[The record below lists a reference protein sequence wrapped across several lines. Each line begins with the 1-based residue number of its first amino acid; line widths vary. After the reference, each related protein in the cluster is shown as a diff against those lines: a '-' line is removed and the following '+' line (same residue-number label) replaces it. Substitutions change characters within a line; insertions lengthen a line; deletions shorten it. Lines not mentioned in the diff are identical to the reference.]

1 MAGVRQV
8 KAGWYNAF
16 RPWTLHGAIV
26 PVLLGGAMAYGA
38 GSEEWILFILALA
51 GGVLLQSAA
60 NLLNTYGDYRTGL
73 DTEENHTRSPELV
86 SGTLRPGDVK
96 AAGLACLAVTA
107 LIGLYMIWATGW
119 GIAVFGIAGIAG
131 AGLYTVG
138 VSYKYMGLGQASVF
152 VMMGLLMLSIGVYL
166 AAHSLN
172 LQILYPSLLST
183 FISFS
188 SIIYLRQKEDGGTK
202 NWAVTILSLLLSALI
217 VYALVEYSSLL
228 GKGVLAIQNWLLAI
242 GNAFLRFVNWLFS
255 LIPRLFNVED
265 DGVLEWETDEQYRG
279 NYELNGI
286 IDKRILELIVIAII
300 VIIAF
305 FTLLYFMKF
314 LKVGGEKRAKKVLG
328 EKRKGPGLLS
338 ALRRAFL
345 SILSAIRVKLYIMR
359 NKNNTK
365 GLYFYLI
372 NRLKR
377 DEERK
382 MPGETAKEFLI
393 RLSNIYELG
402 DIRED
407 LIALSEKINVAFYAE
422 QPSLDDTSLSNA
434 VAIRKKV
441 NMFRVCRALTSL
453 WNNLIN
459 SIKNY
464 RSKKEVG

>member
-1 MAGVRQV
+1 MNESKFFSALMQQLTIVGFICTFYNLISSEVV
-8 KAGWYNAF
+8 KGFYPIMLF
-16 RPWTLHGAIV
+16 GFVLVIV
-26 PVLLGGAMAYGA
+26 TAVHLFLLKERTARSLIVLCSIIVLFA
-38 GSEEWILFILALA
+38 EVLVFILSKEKT
-51 GGVLLQSAA
+51 VSQRLQAIPFLFFFSA
-60 NLLNTYGDYRTGL
+60 
-73 DTEENHTRSPELV
+73 
-86 SGTLRPGDVK
+86 
-96 AAGLACLAVTA
+96 
-107 LIGLYMIWATGW
+107 
-119 GIAVFGIAGIAG
+119 
-131 AGLYTVG
+131 YTVRRLLKG
-138 VSYKYMGLGQASVF
+138 TDVRTMVRTFDVSI
-152 VMMGLLMLSIGVYL
+152 LLMLSIGVYL

-202 NWAVTILSLLLSALI
+202 NWAVIILSLLLSALI

>member
-1 MAGVRQV
+1 MNESKFFSALMQQLTIAGFICTFYNLISSEVV
-8 KAGWYNAF
+8 KGFYPIMLF
-16 RPWTLHGAIV
+16 GFVLVIV
-26 PVLLGGAMAYGA
+26 PSVHLFLLKERTARSLIVLCSIIVLCA
-38 GSEEWILFILALA
+38 EVLVFILSKEKT
-51 GGVLLQSAA
+51 VSQRLQAIPFLFFFSA
-60 NLLNTYGDYRTGL
+60 
-73 DTEENHTRSPELV
+73 
-86 SGTLRPGDVK
+86 
-96 AAGLACLAVTA
+96 
-107 LIGLYMIWATGW
+107 
-119 GIAVFGIAGIAG
+119 
-131 AGLYTVG
+131 YTVRRLLKG
-138 VSYKYMGLGQASVF
+138 TDVRTMVRTFDVSI
-152 VMMGLLMLSIGVYL
+152 LLMLSIGVYL

-172 LQILYPSLLST
+172 LRILYPSLLST

-338 ALRRAFL
+338 ALRRAFI

-393 RLSNIYELG
+393 RLSYIYELG

>member
-1 MAGVRQV
+1 MNESKFFSALMQQLTIVGFICTFYNLISSEVV
-8 KAGWYNAF
+8 KGFYPIMLF
-16 RPWTLHGAIV
+16 GFVLVIV
-26 PVLLGGAMAYGA
+26 PSVHLFLLKERTARSLIVLCSIIVLCA
-38 GSEEWILFILALA
+38 EVLVFILSKEKTISQR
-51 GGVLLQSAA
+51 LQAIPFLFFFSA
-60 NLLNTYGDYRTGL
+60 
-73 DTEENHTRSPELV
+73 
-86 SGTLRPGDVK
+86 
-96 AAGLACLAVTA
+96 
-107 LIGLYMIWATGW
+107 
-119 GIAVFGIAGIAG
+119 
-131 AGLYTVG
+131 YTVRRLLKG
-138 VSYKYMGLGQASVF
+138 TDVRTMVRTFDVSI
-152 VMMGLLMLSIGVYL
+152 LLMLSIGVYL

-328 EKRKGPGLLS
+328 EKRKGPGLLN
-338 ALRRAFL
+338 ALKRAFL

-393 RLSNIYELG
+393 RLSNIYELS

-422 QPSLDDTSLSNA
+422 HPSLDDTSLSNA

-464 RSKKEVG
+464 RSKKEAG

>member
-1 MAGVRQV
+1 MNESKFFSALMQQLTIAGFICTFYNLISSEVV
-8 KAGWYNAF
+8 KGFYPIMLF
-16 RPWTLHGAIV
+16 GFVLVIV
-26 PVLLGGAMAYGA
+26 PSVHLFLLKERTARSLIVLCSIIVLCA
-38 GSEEWILFILALA
+38 EVLVFILSKEKTISQR
-51 GGVLLQSAA
+51 LQAIPFLFFFSA
-60 NLLNTYGDYRTGL
+60 
-73 DTEENHTRSPELV
+73 
-86 SGTLRPGDVK
+86 
-96 AAGLACLAVTA
+96 
-107 LIGLYMIWATGW
+107 
-119 GIAVFGIAGIAG
+119 
-131 AGLYTVG
+131 YTVRRLLKG
-138 VSYKYMGLGQASVF
+138 TDVRTMVRTFDVSI
-152 VMMGLLMLSIGVYL
+152 LLMLSIGVYL

-242 GNAFLRFVNWLFS
+242 GNVFLRFVNWLFS

-453 WNNLIN
+453 WDNLIN
-459 SIKNY
+459 SIKKY

>member
-1 MAGVRQV
+1 MNESKFFSALMQQLTIVGFICTFYNLISSEVV
-8 KAGWYNAF
+8 KGFYPIMLF
-16 RPWTLHGAIV
+16 GFVLVIV
-26 PVLLGGAMAYGA
+26 PSVHLFLLKERTARSLIVLCSIIVLCAEVLVFIFSKEKTFSQRLQA
-38 GSEEWILFILALA
+38 IPFLFFF
-51 GGVLLQSAA
+51 SA
-60 NLLNTYGDYRTGL
+60 
-73 DTEENHTRSPELV
+73 
-86 SGTLRPGDVK
+86 
-96 AAGLACLAVTA
+96 
-107 LIGLYMIWATGW
+107 
-119 GIAVFGIAGIAG
+119 
-131 AGLYTVG
+131 YTVRRLLKG
-138 VSYKYMGLGQASVF
+138 TDVRTMVRTFDVSI
-152 VMMGLLMLSIGVYL
+152 LLMLSIGVYL
-166 AAHSLN
+166 AVHSLN
-172 LQILYPSLLST
+172 IQILYPSLLST

-202 NWAVTILSLLLSALI
+202 NWAVTLLSLLLSALI

-328 EKRKGPGLLS
+328 EKRKGPGLLN
-338 ALRRAFL
+338 ALKRAFL
-345 SILSAIRVKLYIMR
+345 SILSAIRVELYIMR

-372 NRLKR
+372 KRLKR
-377 DEERK
+377 DGERK

-393 RLSNIYELG
+393 RLSNIYELS

-422 QPSLDDTSLSNA
+422 HPSLDDTPLSNA
-434 VAIRKKV
+434 VEIRKKV

-459 SIKNY
+459 SIKSY
-464 RSKKEVG
+464 RSKKEAE

>member
-1 MAGVRQV
+1 MNESKFFSALMQQLTIVGFICTFYNLISSEVV
-8 KAGWYNAF
+8 KGFYPIMLF
-16 RPWTLHGAIV
+16 GFVLVIV
-26 PVLLGGAMAYGA
+26 PSVHLFLLKERTARSLIFLCSIIVLCAEVLV
-38 GSEEWILFILALA
+38 FILSKEKT
-51 GGVLLQSAA
+51 VSQRLQAIPFLFFFSA
-60 NLLNTYGDYRTGL
+60 
-73 DTEENHTRSPELV
+73 
-86 SGTLRPGDVK
+86 
-96 AAGLACLAVTA
+96 
-107 LIGLYMIWATGW
+107 
-119 GIAVFGIAGIAG
+119 
-131 AGLYTVG
+131 YTVRRLLKG
-138 VSYKYMGLGQASVF
+138 TDVRTMVRTFDVSI
-152 VMMGLLMLSIGVYL
+152 LLMLSIGVYL

-286 IDKRILELIVIAII
+286 ID
-300 VIIAF
+300 
-305 FTLLYFMKF
+305 LYFMKF

-338 ALRRAFL
+338 ALKRAFH

-393 RLSNIYELG
+393 RLSNIYELS

>member
-1 MAGVRQV
+1 MNESKFFSALMQQLTIVGFICTFYNLISSEVV
-8 KAGWYNAF
+8 KGFYPIMLF
-16 RPWTLHGAIV
+16 GFVLVIV
-26 PVLLGGAMAYGA
+26 PSVHLFLLKERTARSLIVLCSIIVLCA
-38 GSEEWILFILALA
+38 EVLVFILSKEKT
-51 GGVLLQSAA
+51 VSQRLQAIPFLFFFSA
-60 NLLNTYGDYRTGL
+60 
-73 DTEENHTRSPELV
+73 
-86 SGTLRPGDVK
+86 
-96 AAGLACLAVTA
+96 
-107 LIGLYMIWATGW
+107 
-119 GIAVFGIAGIAG
+119 
-131 AGLYTVG
+131 YTVRRLLKG
-138 VSYKYMGLGQASVF
+138 TDVRTMVRTFDVSI
-152 VMMGLLMLSIGVYL
+152 LLMLSIGVYL

-328 EKRKGPGLLS
+328 EKRKCPGLLI
-338 ALRRAFL
+338 ALKRAFL

-422 QPSLDDTSLSNA
+422 HPSLDDTSLSNA

>member
-1 MAGVRQV
+1 MNESKFFSALMQQLTIVGFICTFYNLISSEVV
-8 KAGWYNAF
+8 KGFYPIMLF
-16 RPWTLHGAIV
+16 GFVLVIV
-26 PVLLGGAMAYGA
+26 PSVHLFLLKERTARSLIVLCSIIVLCA
-38 GSEEWILFILALA
+38 EVLVFILSKEKT
-51 GGVLLQSAA
+51 VSQRLQAIPFLFFFSA
-60 NLLNTYGDYRTGL
+60 
-73 DTEENHTRSPELV
+73 
-86 SGTLRPGDVK
+86 
-96 AAGLACLAVTA
+96 
-107 LIGLYMIWATGW
+107 
-119 GIAVFGIAGIAG
+119 
-131 AGLYTVG
+131 YTVRRLLKG
-138 VSYKYMGLGQASVF
+138 TDVRTMVRTFDVSI
-152 VMMGLLMLSIGVYL
+152 LLMLSIGVYL

-338 ALRRAFL
+338 ALRRVFL

-393 RLSNIYELG
+393 RLSNIYELS

-422 QPSLDDTSLSNA
+422 HPSLDDTSLSNA

-464 RSKKEVG
+464 RSKKEAG

>member
-1 MAGVRQV
+1 MNENKLFNALMQQLTIAGFICTFYNLIASEVV
-8 KAGWYNAF
+8 AGFY
-16 RPWTLHGAIV
+16 P
-26 PVLLGGAMAYGA
+26 AM
-38 GSEEWILFILALA
+38 LFGYVALI
-51 GGVLLQSAA
+51 
-60 NLLNTYGDYRTGL
+60 
-73 DTEENHTRSPELV
+73 
-86 SGTLRPGDVK
+86 
-96 AAGLACLAVTA
+96 VTA
-107 LIGLYMIWATGW
+107 VHLFLLKERTARSLIVLCSIIVVCAEILIFLLSKEKT
-119 GIAVFGIAGIAG
+119 IAQRIQTIPVIFFFTA
-131 AGLYTVG
+131 YTVRRLLKG
-138 VSYKYMGLGQASVF
+138 TETRTMVRTFDVSIIV
-152 VMMGLLMLSIGVYL
+152 MLSTGIYL
-166 AAHSLN
+166 ASHSLP
-172 LQILYPSLLST
+172 LQMLYPSIASI

-188 SIIYLRQKEDGGTK
+188 SIIYLRQMEDGGKK
-202 NWAVTILSLLLSALI
+202 NWPVTILSLSLSALV
-217 VYALVEYSSLL
+217 VYALVGYSSLL
-228 GKGVLAIQNWLLAI
+228 GKGVLVVKNWLIAL

-255 LIPRLFNVED
+255 LIPRLFNIED
-265 DGVLEWETDEQYRG
+265 DGVIEWETDEQYRG

-393 RLSNIYELG
+393 RLSNIYELS

-422 QPSLDDTSLSNA
+422 HPSLDDTSLSNA

>member
-1 MAGVRQV
+1 MNENKLFNALMQQLTIAGFICTFYNLIASEVV
-8 KAGWYNAF
+8 AGFY
-16 RPWTLHGAIV
+16 P
-26 PVLLGGAMAYGA
+26 AM
-38 GSEEWILFILALA
+38 LFGYVALI
-51 GGVLLQSAA
+51 
-60 NLLNTYGDYRTGL
+60 
-73 DTEENHTRSPELV
+73 
-86 SGTLRPGDVK
+86 
-96 AAGLACLAVTA
+96 VTA
-107 LIGLYMIWATGW
+107 VHLFLLKERTARSLIVLCSIIVVCAEILIFLLSKEKT
-119 GIAVFGIAGIAG
+119 IAQRIQTIPVIFFFTA
-131 AGLYTVG
+131 YTVRRLLKG
-138 VSYKYMGLGQASVF
+138 TDTRTMVRTFDVSIIV
-152 VMMGLLMLSIGVYL
+152 MLSTGIYL
-166 AAHSLN
+166 ASHSLP
-172 LQILYPSLLST
+172 LQMLYPSIASIC
-183 FISFS
+183 ISFS
-188 SIIYLRQKEDGGTK
+188 SIIYLRQMEDGGKK
-202 NWAVTILSLLLSALI
+202 NWPVTILSLSLSALV
-217 VYALVEYSSLL
+217 VYALVGYSSLL
-228 GKGVLAIQNWLLAI
+228 GKGVLVVKNWLIAL

-255 LIPRLFNVED
+255 LIPRLFNIED

-300 VIIAF
+300 VFIGF

-314 LKVGGEKRAKKVLG
+314 LKVGGEKREKKVLG
-328 EKRKGPGLLS
+328 EKRKGPGIVN
-338 ALRRAFL
+338 ALKKVL
-345 SILSAIRVKLYIMR
+345 HSISTSIKVELYIIKNR
-359 NKNNTK
+359 NNTK

-422 QPSLDDTSLSNA
+422 HPFLDDTSLSNA

>member
-1 MAGVRQV
+1 MNESKFFSALMQQLTIVGFICTFYNLISSEVV
-8 KAGWYNAF
+8 KGFYPIMLF
-16 RPWTLHGAIV
+16 GFVLVIV
-26 PVLLGGAMAYGA
+26 PSVHLFLLKERTARSLIVLCSIIVLCA
-38 GSEEWILFILALA
+38 EVLVFILSKEKT
-51 GGVLLQSAA
+51 VSQRLQAIPFLFFFSA
-60 NLLNTYGDYRTGL
+60 
-73 DTEENHTRSPELV
+73 
-86 SGTLRPGDVK
+86 
-96 AAGLACLAVTA
+96 
-107 LIGLYMIWATGW
+107 
-119 GIAVFGIAGIAG
+119 
-131 AGLYTVG
+131 YTVRRLLKG
-138 VSYKYMGLGQASVF
+138 TDVRTMVRTFDVSI
-152 VMMGLLMLSIGVYL
+152 LLMLSIGVYL

-393 RLSNIYELG
+393 RLSNIYELS

-422 QPSLDDTSLSNA
+422 HPSLDDTSLSNA

-441 NMFRVCRALTSL
+441 NMFRVCRTLTSL

-459 SIKNY
+459 RIKSY
-464 RSKKEVG
+464 RSKKEAG